1 MSTQPSATSPKL
13 GLWVRMSV
21 SKENLLQLAGL
32 VTGAYL
38 LGLATHLQAAGAVP
52 FALMLTVITSRSA
65 FPPLLPWYTK
75 VVPGLRGKY
84 LLSILDQ
91 STEEY
96 NDSDQP
102 ADHDSALEVESDIRA
117 ARSLATCSCWA
128 STIVRIIG
136 TRHRVNSRAALI
148 NTMPGA

>member
-84 LLSILDQ
+84 LLSIL
-91 STEEY
+91 
-96 NDSDQP
+96 
-102 ADHDSALEVESDIRA
+102 V
-117 ARSLATCSCWA
+117 
-128 STIVRIIG
+128 
-136 TRHRVNSRAALI
+136 VNPEGF
-148 NTMPGA
+148 MWGA